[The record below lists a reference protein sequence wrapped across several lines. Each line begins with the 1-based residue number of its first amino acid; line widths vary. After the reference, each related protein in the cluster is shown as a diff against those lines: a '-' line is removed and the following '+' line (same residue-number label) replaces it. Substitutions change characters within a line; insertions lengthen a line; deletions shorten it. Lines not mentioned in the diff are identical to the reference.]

1 MVSVIRHRSF
11 LFWSFAGLALLSSHD
26 LVYLVQI
33 GPGAELARVLRGAA
47 HDYWGAASAG
57 LIALAAIV
65 FAVTLLRLRQLRRAA
80 ADLRTRPER
89 SYPRRVAHTWA
100 RLLVVVAVGFVLQ
113 ESAEHVISHGH
124 AIGAGALLSA
134 EYPLALPIIAVISG
148 LASLVVALVADV
160 ERSLLAAI
168 ELALARL
175 RPRRVALRPA
185 ARAAHRSSVRSRPG
199 ASRAPPVV
207 VFAT

>member
-11 LFWSFAGLALLSSHD
+11 LFWSFAGLALLASHD

-33 GPGAELARVLRGAA
+33 GPGAELVRVLRGAA
-47 HDYWGAASAG
+47 HDYWGPASAG
-57 LIALAAIV
+57 LAAIGV
-65 FAVTLLRLRQLRRAA
+65 TVVGITLLRLRRLQRAA
-80 ADLRTRPER
+80 AHLRTRPAR
-89 SYPRRVAHTWA
+89 SYPRRVMGTWA
-100 RLLVVVAVGFVLQ
+100 RLLVIVAVGFVLQ

-134 EYPLALPIIAVISG
+134 EYPLALPVIAAISG
-148 LASLVVALVADV
+148 LAALVVALVADV

-175 RPRRVALRPA
+175 RPRRIALWPATVAPR
-185 ARAAHRSSVRSRPG
+185 RSSVRSGPG